1 MAFHCEGTDEPSV
14 LDLFGGRE
22 DLENGVIR
30 AVGDPDTRFSEDA
43 LRLLRAVRFAVKL
56 GFRIEEN
63 TRAAI
68 GRQAEGL
75 ARVSRERISEEFQKI
90 LTSPRPEEG
99 VALLTELGLMDH
111 VLPGGF
117 APCGAGKLS
126 ALPAEFAL
134 RMAVIQWGVGSEA
147 LGRNLAGLRLPN
159 AVSKQIQTLVR
170 PTLLPSAV
178 TPREAR
184 QWRHA
189 LGELALPALTV
200 RMARDSSADLA
211 AFYEL
216 VRASEERGEP
226 VRIADLAVDGHDLM
240 ALGFKPGRPLQD
252 VFCDLLEVIWN
263 DPTKNTRE
271 TLLQEAAR
279 MLE

>member
-1 MAFHCEGTDEPSV
+1 MAFDFEGTDEPSV

-68 GRQAEGL
+68 CRQAEGL

-117 APCGAGKLS
+117 APCGTGKLS

-134 RMAVIQWGVGSEA
+134 RMAVIQWGIGSEA

-178 TPREAR
+178 TPRKAR

-216 VRASEERGEP
+216 VRASEEREEP

>member
-1 MAFHCEGTDEPSV
+1 
-14 LDLFGGRE
+14 
-22 DLENGVIR
+22 
-30 AVGDPDTRFSEDA
+30 
-43 LRLLRAVRFAVKL
+43 
-56 GFRIEEN
+56 
-63 TRAAI
+63 
-68 GRQAEGL
+68 
-75 ARVSRERISEEFQKI
+75 
-90 LTSPRPEEG
+90 
-99 VALLTELGLMDH
+99 
-111 VLPGGF
+111 
-117 APCGAGKLS
+117 
-126 ALPAEFAL
+126 
-134 RMAVIQWGVGSEA
+134 MAVIQWGIGSEA

-263 DPTKNTRE
+263 DPAKNTRE